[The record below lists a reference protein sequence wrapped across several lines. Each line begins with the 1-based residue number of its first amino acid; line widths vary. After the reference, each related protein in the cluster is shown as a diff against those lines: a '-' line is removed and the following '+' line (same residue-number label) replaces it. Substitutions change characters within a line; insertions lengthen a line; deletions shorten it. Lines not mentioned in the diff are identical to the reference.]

1 MESLQTHARAPN
13 QGREEPGPEAGAPRA
28 GQMAFAGKL
37 GPAVPAAD
45 CHRQEEAEA
54 RAAGDQSQYGLESSA
69 LDSALFPASL
79 RAQDCASL

>member
-1 MESLQTHARAPN
+1 
-13 QGREEPGPEAGAPRA
+13 
-28 GQMAFAGKL
+28 MAFAGQL

-54 RAAGDQSQYGLESSA
+54 RAAGDQSQCGLESSA
-69 LDSALFPASL
+69 LDRALFPASL